1 MKKILEWACTLPI
14 IKKMFTPESLAQF
27 IRYIFV
33 GVFSFSIEYI
43 LFIVLRNAFS
53 ENESLIDLLSGIKI
67 AESLGI
73 YKSIEIVIN
82 ILVYTVI
89 FWINF
94 LLNKYFSF
102 RSKTNFKRQLF
113 LYSILFFFNLIVGNV
128 LLFSAI
134 RSILVIV
141 SGEGSWQV
149 LYLPKILIMFFVVS
163 WNFILYK
170 KVIYK

>member
-73 YKSIEIVIN
+73 FY
-82 ILVYTVI
+82 
-89 FWINF
+89 
-94 LLNKYFSF
+94 
-102 RSKTNFKRQLF
+102 
-113 LYSILFFFNLIVGNV
+113 
-128 LLFSAI
+128 
-134 RSILVIV
+134 
-141 SGEGSWQV
+141 
-149 LYLPKILIMFFVVS
+149 
-163 WNFILYK
+163 
-170 KVIYK
+170 